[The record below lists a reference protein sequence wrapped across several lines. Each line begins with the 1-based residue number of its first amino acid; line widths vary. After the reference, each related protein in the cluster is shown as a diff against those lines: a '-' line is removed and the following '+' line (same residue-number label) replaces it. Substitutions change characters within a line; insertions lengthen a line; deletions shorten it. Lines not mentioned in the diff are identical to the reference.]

1 MSAKDQ
7 VKAKGTREGLRL
19 NFKETARTVVKKD
32 SIAIVFTAQLLLL
45 VAVFLVCCI
54 YMIGIVCVCVCV

>member
-32 SIAIVFTAQLLLL
+32 SIAVVFAAQLLLL
-45 VAVFLVCCI
+45 AAVFLVC
-54 YMIGIVCVCVCV
+54 